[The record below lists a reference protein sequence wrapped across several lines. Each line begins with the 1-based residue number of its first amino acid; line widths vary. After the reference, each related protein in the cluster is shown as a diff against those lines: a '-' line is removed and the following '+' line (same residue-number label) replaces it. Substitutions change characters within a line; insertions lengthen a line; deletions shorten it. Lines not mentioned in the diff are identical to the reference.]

1 MIPSFYPA
9 HVYGGPIQSVYRLS
23 CELARRG
30 HEVRVLTTDANG
42 PHAALDVVTDRE
54 VEVAG
59 ALRVRYCK
67 RWMAQSVAPRL
78 LALLPCY
85 VGWADIVHLT
95 AVYSF
100 PTMPTLLVSR
110 LRDKPVVWSPRGA
123 FQRWE
128 GSTRFL
134 AKAAWEWACRRL
146 RPRRLVLHA
155 TSEQEAA
162 EFAGKAGGVGTAV
175 IANGVDL
182 PETGLRVTESET
194 LRLLYL
200 GRLDAKKGIENLLA
214 AGKILDQEQRL
225 RWSLTIAGAGH
236 PRYVERIRARI
247 GEQAL
252 SERVQMVG
260 HVAGEGKRRLFE
272 NTDIAVLPS
281 YTENFGA
288 VVGEALAHGVPVIA
302 GRGTPWSRVEEIG
315 CGLWVDN
322 DAESLSRA
330 IVRMADMPLRTGW
343 PGSSRGTGGRTRW
356 WPYTRS
362 SREPA
367 SARAVGQPA
376 GRRREQALSRL
387 SEQPC
392 GLPRGRAVAVP
403 TDVRRVLH
411 GVHGA
416 CFEGRRRSARAL
428 RRRVPA
434 PARAVRS
441 PQGASPVE
449 SHPPLSADRPPAGF
463 RLWGR

>member
-1 MIPSFYPA
+1 VRILQVIPSFYPA

-23 CELARRG
+23 CQLARRG

-42 PHAALDVVTDRE
+42 PHATLDVVTDRE

-59 ALRVRYCK
+59 ALRVRYCQ
-67 RWMAQSVAPRL
+67 RRMAQSVAPRL
-78 LALLPCY
+78 LALLPRY

-134 AKAAWEWACRRL
+134 AKVAWEWACRRL

-247 GEQAL
+247 DEQAL

-330 IVRMADMPLRTGW
+330 IVRMADMPLRTM
-343 PGSSRGTGGRTRW
+343 
-356 WPYTRS
+356 
-362 SREPA
+362 
-367 SARAVGQPA
+367 
-376 GRRREQALSRL
+376 GRRGQGWMAREFSWDR
-387 SEQPC
+387 
-392 GLPRGRAVAVP
+392 RAHEMVAVYEELAR
-403 TDVRRVLH
+403 TGERANRRTAS
-411 GVHGA
+411 GA
-416 CFEGRRRSARAL
+416 
-428 RRRVPA
+428 
-434 PARAVRS
+434 
-441 PQGASPVE
+441 
-449 SHPPLSADRPPAGF
+449 PP
-463 RLWGR
+463 